1 MTDVRLNMAKAEA
14 EAAVLPR
21 RRTGGARS
29 RERAAWGFVAPAL
42 IAIAVF
48 FAIPVF
54 AALLLS
60 LTDFDIYALAD
71 LDNVRFVGLQNYER
85 LFANPLFWG
94 AMKNTGL
101 FAVLGVPL
109 SIAASLAAA
118 VILNARVVKWRPLWR
133 VMFFAPYVTTL
144 VATAVLWNYLLHTRY
159 GVINWALSS
168 VGLAPVDWLGQPET
182 SIPAILMFVVWKIF
196 GYNMLIFLAVLQTV
210 PDDLYEAARIDGAGA
225 WKRFVHVTLP
235 AIAPTLLLV
244 SIISVAGFFQLFAE
258 PYVMTQGGPAQS
270 TVTVLYFMYEE
281 GFKWWNLGSAS
292 AVAFVLFVCILA
304 VTLVQLAVAKRM
316 GAYE

>member
-1 MTDVRLNMAKAEA
+1 MS
-14 EAAVLPR
+14 AVSAIR
-21 RRTGGARS
+21 R
-29 RERAAWGFVAPAL
+29 RERAAWTFVAPAL
-42 IAIAVF
+42 LAVGLF
-48 FAIPVF
+48 FAVPVIS
-54 AALLLS
+54 ALLLS

-71 LDNVRFVGLQNYER
+71 LNNLRFVGLQNYHN
-85 LFANPLFWG
+85 LLGNPLFWG
-94 AMKNTGL
+94 AMKNTVW

-118 VILNARVVKWRPLWR
+118 VILNARVVKWRPIWR

-144 VATAVLWNYLLHTRY
+144 VATAVVWRYLLHTRY
-159 GVINWALSS
+159 GVINWALQG
-168 VGLAPVDWLGQPET
+168 VGLPPVDWLGDPST

-210 PDDLYEAARIDGAGA
+210 PDDLYEAARIDGAGP
-225 WKRFVHVTLP
+225 WKQFRHVTLP
-235 AIAPTLLLV
+235 AIAPTMLLV

-292 AVAFVLFVCILA
+292 AVAFILFLCIFA
-304 VTLVQLAVAKRM
+304 VTLVQLWVSRRL
-316 GAYE
+316 GTEQ

>member
-1 MTDVRLNMAKAEA
+1 MTDIRLNAAKVEA
-14 EAAVLPR
+14 EAAARPAR
-21 RRTGGARS
+21 RASQFRA
-29 RERAAWGFVAPAL
+29 RERAAWGFLAPAL
-42 IAIAVF
+42 IAIGLF
-48 FAIPVF
+48 FCIPVA

-71 LDNVRFVGLQNYER
+71 LGNLRFVGLQNYER

-101 FAVLGVPL
+101 FALFGVPL
-109 SIAASLAAA
+109 SIAASLLAA
-118 VILNARVVKWRPLWR
+118 VILNDRTVKWRPVWR
-133 VMFFAPYVTTL
+133 VIFFAPFVTTL

-159 GVINWALSS
+159 GVINWAIGSI
-168 VGLAPVDWLGQPET
+168 GLPAVDWLGDPST

-210 PDDLYEAARIDGAGA
+210 PDELYEAARIDGAGP
-225 WKRFVHVTLP
+225 WTRFRHVTLP
-235 AIAPTLLLV
+235 AIAPTVLLV
-244 SIISVAGFFQLFAE
+244 SIISVASFFQLFAE

-292 AVAFVLFVCILA
+292 AVAFILFLCILA
-304 VTLVQLAVAKRM
+304 VTLVQLAVARRV